1 MAIENRHMVENTSQ
15 KTVLREQKKAIRADI
30 PAGQRR
36 EMSEKI
42 TEFLLDMLLDYD
54 TVLVYVS
61 KEPEVNTFS
70 LISHLLERGTRV
82 VVPIIQ
88 RHDHSL
94 RFSFLNDLSCLK
106 LSTFNVPE
114 PIGNEIPADPKEIQV
129 AVIPLIGFD
138 EHGNRLGYG
147 AGYYDRFLEK
157 YPRLMKIGIGF
168 ACQETETVPTN
179 RFDITMDYIVTE
191 EGIISC

>member
-1 MAIENRHMVENTSQ
+1 MVENTSQ

-42 TEFLLDMLLDYD
+42 TGFLLDMLLDYD

-88 RHDHSL
+88 REDHSL
-94 RFSFLNDLSCLK
+94 RFSFLNDVSCLK
-106 LSTFNVPE
+106 VSTFNVPE

-138 EHGNRLGYG
+138 KHGNRLGYG

-157 YPRLMKIGIGF
+157 YPWLMKIGIGF
-168 ACQETETVPTN
+168 ACQETDAVPTN